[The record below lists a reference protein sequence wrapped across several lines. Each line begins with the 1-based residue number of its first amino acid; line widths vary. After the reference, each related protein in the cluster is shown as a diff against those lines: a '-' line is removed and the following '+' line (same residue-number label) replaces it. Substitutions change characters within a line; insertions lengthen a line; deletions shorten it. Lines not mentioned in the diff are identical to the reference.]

1 MRPFGAHCAH
11 YKGID
16 AYVSRV
22 RGSPS
27 VANKGTYS
35 TPHDGHTLAIQSS
48 GITYRWTR
56 SLAPCNSE
64 VRHIHG
70 PFLTSAPSVLLQCCA
85 HSSSEVGTIE
95 KLCPFCVVPG
105 VCETGRKTAAASFAC
120 VAAQS
125 RRRDRGP
132 RVPSQ
137 MDVFFLLT
145 SFVLTSVEAFTV

>member
-1 MRPFGAHCAH
+1 MRITKGSMHMFRVSEVLHPSQTKEPIRRRMMGIPLPFRVAALL
-11 YKGID
+11 ID
-16 AYVSRV
+16 GLAVS
-22 RGSPS
+22 
-27 VANKGTYS
+27 
-35 TPHDGHTLAIQSS
+35 HLAIQKCVTFMDHSS
-48 GITYRWTR
+48 LQRQVF
-56 SLAPCNSE
+56 SS
-64 VRHIHG
+64 
-70 PFLTSAPSVLLQCCA
+70 SAVQCA
-85 HSSSEVGTIE
+85 HCSSEVGTIE